1 MATTNHTVS
10 IKLHPD
16 TKARLRHLAQNKR
29 RTAHWIMREA
39 IQEYL
44 DREEKKEAF
53 RQDTIKA
60 WEEYRST
67 GLHVTAEEVDTWMA
81 SWGTD
86 QELPAPQ
93 CHE

>member
-10 IKLHPD
+10 IKLHPN
-16 TKARLRHLAQNKR
+16 TKARLQHLAKNKR

>member
-1 MATTNHTVS
+1 
-10 IKLHPD
+10 
-16 TKARLRHLAQNKR
+16 
-29 RTAHWIMREA
+29 MREA